1 MGALLNEWSLPMKR
15 RDLCF
20 GRGEALE
27 NERLVFL
34 STSSHGDGVRR
45 QIEKTLEQRSRTFDA
60 VLKQTPTIPDAL
72 SILSDGL
79 GDIVA
84 MSPADWTQYKSA
96 EFSIIGLLPRR
107 EPTWVMVSE
116 DKPEYLVKNAII
128 FCDHELLRRQL
139 MRLRR
144 DIVLQTS
151 FEINLGDCD
160 SGSREEIDA
169 LEELRLAEQID
180 GYVVKRSQYNLLSS
194 KTRRHTLGLQRG
206 SPERARF
213 IPPPLDGFTL
223 LVGRVGFPKSTVEH
237 LLDPSAE
244 LSYRIESKILES
256 IPDHLISI
264 TGVHV
269 EQRGIGTILR
279 EAKRINDDW
288 TMEAMIDPESNVKQ
302 AGKRLEMRI
311 ETLGLDGKVSASAER
326 VGQIDG
332 HRVSMIN
339 LLQEWGNMLS
349 ALTSPHEAT
358 NRRVYGLPDEF
369 HEERPA
375 MMDLHSDESE

>member
-1 MGALLNEWSLPMKR
+1 MES
-15 RDLCF
+15 
-20 GRGEALE
+20 
-27 NERLVFL
+27 ERLVFL
-34 STSSHGDGVRR
+34 STTSQGDGVRP

-60 VLKQTPTIPDAL
+60 VLKQTPTIQDAL

-84 MSPADWTQYKSA
+84 MSPLDWEQNQSS

-144 DIVLQTS
+144 DIVLRTS
-151 FEINLGDCD
+151 VEVDLD
-160 SGSREEIDA
+160 SSERGSREEIDA
-169 LEELRLAEQID
+169 LENLRMEGEID
-180 GYVVKRSQYNLLSS
+180 GYVVKRSQYNLLST

-223 LVGRVGFPKSTVEH
+223 LVGRVGFPKVRVEH
-237 LLDPSAE
+237 IIDPSAE
-244 LSYRIESKILES
+244 LSYRIESKIAES
-256 IPDHLISI
+256 IPDHLVSI

-288 TMEAMIDPESNVKQ
+288 TMEAMIDPESKVKH

-311 ETLGLDGKVSASAER
+311 ETLGLDGRVSASAER
-326 VGQIDG
+326 VGQVDG
-332 HRVSMIN
+332 HRISMIN

-349 ALTSPHEAT
+349 TLTSPHEAT
-358 NRRVYGLPDEF
+358 NRRIHGLPDEF

-375 MMDLHSDESE
+375 MMNLHSDESE